1 MNGYSLC
8 NSGIHHA
15 VEHSS
20 CHWERIWGW
29 RGEGVERGGGGEGRG
44 WRGEG
49 VEREEGENTLKILCM
64 YTYWAVWYILVSIIG
79 DNLLAVEDGE
89 E

>member
-1 MNGYSLC
+1 MQWSIVVATGR
-8 NSGIHHA
+8 
-15 VEHSS
+15 EP
-20 CHWERIWGW
+20 
-29 RGEGVERGGGGEGRG
+29 GGGEGRE

-49 VEREEGENTLKILCM
+49 VEREGETLSKSYVCM
-64 YTYWAVWYILVSIIG
+64 YTYWAVWYTLVSIIG